1 ICIPRDTIFY
11 YPWGYSLLKN
21 NPITETQHNLLISVL
36 QELFQVGGQAN
47 VGRGWV
53 QGWTNHLTSPIKD
66 KVTA

>member
-1 ICIPRDTIFY
+1 MLIKRM
-11 YPWGYSLLKN
+11 
-21 NPITETQHNLLISVL
+21 HNLLISIL